1 MLQGEY
7 KIRVGYKDTD
17 RMGIVHHSNYIVYY
31 ETARTELMRSLGLS
45 YAEMEARGVMMP
57 ILDVQSHYMRP
68 AQYDDILT
76 VRVTMPE
83 MPMARIRFEYE
94 IFDSAGNAINRG
106 STVLGFLHSD
116 TRRPCRAPQWFV
128 ELLAEASDGH

>member
-1 MLQGEY
+1 
-7 KIRVGYKDTD
+7 
-17 RMGIVHHSNYIVYY
+17 MGIVHHSNYIVYY

-68 AQYDDILT
+68 AQYDDVLT

-94 IFDSAGNAINRG
+94 IFDSAGNNINSG

-128 ELLAEASDGH
+128 DLLAAASAER